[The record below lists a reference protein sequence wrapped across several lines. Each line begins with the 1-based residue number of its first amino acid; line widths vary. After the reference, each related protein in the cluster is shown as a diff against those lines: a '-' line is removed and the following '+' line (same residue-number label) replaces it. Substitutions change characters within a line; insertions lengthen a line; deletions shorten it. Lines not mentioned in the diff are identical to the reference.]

1 MFNSAGYIFV
11 YYQFKYIF
19 KKIAKTSLEH
29 GIVAKDVHIITDS
42 PDVEWIEDGEI
53 CYQKKMYDVILT
65 KSEHNSKI
73 FYCVVDELESKLEEK
88 LAEKVST
95 SKNGDF
101 AGSLKNIIKLLLPD
115 FIVNSDCNNNVADL
129 LTENTFTFT
138 SISLNTFNEVSIPP
152 PKPILSIKTCSFS

>member
-95 SKNGDF
+95 SKTGDF

-115 FIVNSDCNNNVADL
+115 YVLGSSYQTLNRVTISDNFHHYSSETITRIREVN
-129 LTENTFTFT
+129 
-138 SISLNTFNEVSIPP
+138 IPP
-152 PKPILSIKTCSFS
+152 PKSI